1 MVPRR
6 SIPGWLRTALLA
18 LAAPLLLAGC
28 GAGLI
33 TGLASSRDSGTT
45 AAARPPELTIG
56 AVLPLV
62 PVENTTRTVVVAN
75 SVITAGA
82 RLRVEIEAAGLRVP
96 QRNPTV
102 SGQGGSTSITFT
114 LDTAPITA
122 PIADLTAADVDA
134 RLRVLVDDREVAP
147 AVAIVL
153 VKQPRAALVLPSG
166 ATERFVSPLGQRV
179 ELAVTGLRHADATNL
194 QMVVVTRDPTQIVEP
209 GSVAPRVLRV
219 CSGLTLTTSGVGA
232 EVVVAANVPGNVFP
246 DRFELFVRDLVSG
259 QSTVVDNAYYQPAV
273 ALALPSQGATTGGT
287 LVSLFGTA
295 LVPHDFTATPGPAP
309 LAFGVVTVS
318 LRKGGR
324 ETFLPREDFRIADSS
339 GDRLV
344 FAMPASPD
352 GRPGQVDIVLSFQLD
367 GAAVEVVA
375 SGKFLFANPDP
386 FFGPRGAVLQQLP
399 VAVAPIDLD
408 AAPLDTE
415 APDFAVLTEEGGAGY
430 LQLLL
435 ALENGM
441 FQRFGARRR
450 IGDYEVPAERGP
462 RDLCTGDF
470 DGDAVPDM
478 FVANEGA
485 TRAVHHLVLGQE
497 KPATP
502 LGAVHRI
509 DGEPGTFRCRTG
521 DFDRDGRTD
530 LLLVPGPNAPVGLQP
545 QVRLSR
551 PLGRG
556 RPAFTEALM
565 VPVRSMAYEAI
576 EVADLD
582 GDGNLDI
589 AVVSCAAMQLDVAY
603 GLGNGSFAP
612 VVEVDF
618 TVPNYSPDPAS
629 PAVGLHACRDG
640 AVQSLGLVIA
650 GLPATPPNPPGS
662 GPTPPL
668 VAVIRQPQ
676 PRVFTSHVTEV
687 VISPTDP
694 LGVSLADDLDQANT
708 LELAVGVRGV
718 PSVASL
724 GLLRFG
730 PNGFQP
736 IVGGVETGAELPR
749 NILAMHFGRA
759 FPPTPLTG
767 EAKAIFIVHQS
778 LLDDQ
783 IETRLSTRLLYGP
796 NQSLT
801 LLPPDAGDSRDFAVE
816 GIVGGNFRAFSIA
829 SGGGVRDLALGRLDG
844 IALLENDGFGG
855 YPKPVGDLA
864 VPGLLPRTM
873 LLLPAPAGQTDGLT
887 FFDAT
892 SRLGGWYHDP
902 LHPSPLRPDFT
913 SRELRLASPTPR
925 LQTALLANRTRVR
938 LADVDGDQVP
948 DLVALLAFD
957 VASPGEGDALLALLR
972 GRPSP
977 RPNEFP
983 FYEPT
988 VLTPVHGNATAFAL
1002 GDFAAAGGG
1011 LQRQLEVAL
1020 AVPVGTTPGAI
1031 DGDHVRFYRYVA
1043 GASPQDDHFAVSFVS
1058 EERRVLLA
1066 GSRPTELEADDFDGD
1081 GLVDLL
1087 VAAAG
1092 DEVLRILR
1100 NIAPVAVQQGEVA
1113 VGSFVESQ
1121 SPPLPLPDDQQ
1132 PEGLRLGDVNGDGSI
1147 DILAVTT
1154 AVSGGQRSTEVS
1166 FYLSTGPGVFGD
1178 RRKVSP
1184 ARLGDRNARL
1194 ALDLGDWNRDGV
1206 LDLFLG
1212 WNSAPGDRNVR
1223 VLFGGSR

>member
-1 MVPRR
+1 M
-6 SIPGWLRTALLA
+6 G
-18 LAAPLLLAGC
+18 
-28 GAGLI
+28 GAGL
-33 TGLASSRDSGTT
+33 
-45 AAARPPELTIG
+45 
-56 AVLPLV
+56 
-62 PVENTTRTVVVAN
+62 
-75 SVITAGA
+75 
-82 RLRVEIEAAGLRVP
+82 
-96 QRNPTV
+96 
-102 SGQGGSTSITFT
+102 
-114 LDTAPITA
+114 
-122 PIADLTAADVDA
+122 
-134 RLRVLVDDREVAP
+134 
-147 AVAIVL
+147 
-153 VKQPRAALVLPSG
+153 
-166 ATERFVSPLGQRV
+166 
-179 ELAVTGLRHADATNL
+179 
-194 QMVVVTRDPTQIVEP
+194 
-209 GSVAPRVLRV
+209 
-219 CSGLTLTTSGVGA
+219 
-232 EVVVAANVPGNVFP
+232 VVAANVPGNAFP
-246 DRFELFVRDLVSG
+246 DRFELFVRDVVSG
-259 QSTVVDNAYYQPAV
+259 QSTVVDNVYYQPAV

-287 LVSLFGTA
+287 LVSLLGTA
-295 LVPHDFTATPGPAP
+295 LVPRDFTATPGPAP
-309 LAFGVVTVS
+309 LAFGEVTVS

-324 ETFLPREDFRIADSS
+324 EIFLPREDFRIADSS
-339 GDRLV
+339 GERLV

-450 IGDYEVPAERGP
+450 IGDYEVPAERSP

-478 FVANEGA
+478 FLANEGA
-485 TRAVHHLVLGQE
+485 ARAVHHVVLGQV
-497 KPATP
+497 KPETP
-502 LGAVHRI
+502 LGAVHPV
-509 DGEPGTFRCRTG
+509 DGEPGTYRCRTG
-521 DFDRDGRTD
+521 DFDGDGRTD

-556 RPAFTEALM
+556 RPAFTAALL

-589 AVVSCAAMQLDVAY
+589 AVVSCASMQLDVAY

-650 GLPATPPNPPGS
+650 GLPAVPPNPPGS

-668 VAVIRQPQ
+668 VAVLRQPQ

-694 LGVSLADDLDQANT
+694 LGVSLAADLDQANT

-718 PSVASL
+718 PSVASV

-730 PNGFQP
+730 PSGFLP

-749 NILAMHFGRA
+749 NIRAMHFGRA

-783 IETRLSTRLLYGP
+783 IETRLSTRLLFADSAT
-796 NQSLT
+796 QSLT
-801 LLPPDAGDSRDFAVE
+801 LLPPDAGDSRNYAVG
-816 GIVGGNFRAFSIA
+816 GIVGGNFRAVSIA

-844 IALLENDGFGG
+844 VSLLENDGFGG
-855 YPKPVGDLA
+855 FPRPVGDVS

-873 LLLPAPAGQTDGLT
+873 LLLPAAVGQTDGLA
-887 FFDAT
+887 FFDAS
-892 SRLGGWYHDP
+892 SRLGVWYHDP
-902 LHPSPLRPDFT
+902 QRPSPPSPDFT
-913 SRELRLASPTPR
+913 GGELRLASPTPR
-925 LQTALLANRTRVR
+925 LQTALLTNRTRVR

-972 GRPSP
+972 GKPSP
-977 RPNEFP
+977 LPNEFP

-988 VLTPVHGNATAFAL
+988 VLTPVHGSATAFAL

-1020 AVPVGTTPGAI
+1020 AVPVGTTPGAV
-1031 DGDHVRFYRYVA
+1031 DGAVRFYRYVA
-1043 GASPQDDHFAVSFVS
+1043 GASPQDDHFATSFVS
-1058 EERRVLLA
+1058 PGPRVLLA

-1092 DEVLRILR
+1092 DGVLRILR

-1113 VGSFVESQ
+1113 VASFVESQ
-1121 SPPLPLPDDQQ
+1121 SPPLPLPDGKQ
-1132 PEGLRLGDVNGDGSI
+1132 PEGLRLGDVNGDGSV
-1147 DILAVTT
+1147 DVLAVTG
-1154 AVSGGQRSTEVS
+1154 AVLGGQRSTEVS
-1166 FYLSTGPGVFGD
+1166 FYLSTEPGVFGV
-1178 RRKVSP
+1178 RRTVSP
-1184 ARLGDRNARL
+1184 ARLGNRNASL

-1212 WNSAPGDRNVR
+1212 WSTFGAQDRNVR